1 MKCMNCEKE
10 LIRRQKKFCSSIC
23 QMDKQ
28 YKDYIERWKD
38 GKEDGTKG
46 NKVIELSGHV
56 KRYLLE
62 KYANRCQKCG
72 WGRIN
77 TYTDK
82 VPLEIHHI
90 DGKYS
95 NNNENNLMV
104 LCPNCHSLT
113 PNFKS
118 RGSGRPYRNR

>member
-46 NKVIELSGHV
+46 IKVIELSSHV

-77 TYTDK
+77 TYTCLLYTSPSPRDQ
-82 VPLEIHHI
+82 
-90 DGKYS
+90 
-95 NNNENNLMV
+95 
-104 LCPNCHSLT
+104 
-113 PNFKS
+113 
-118 RGSGRPYRNR
+118 RGSRMPSSA